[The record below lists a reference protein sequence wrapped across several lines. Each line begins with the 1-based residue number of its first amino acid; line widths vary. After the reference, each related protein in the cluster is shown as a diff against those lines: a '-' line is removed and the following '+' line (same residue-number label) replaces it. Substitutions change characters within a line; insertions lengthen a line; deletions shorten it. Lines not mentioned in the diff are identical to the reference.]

1 MSREFFTV
9 SQLNNLIRDVVT
21 SGFPQAVWVCG
32 EIQSY
37 DRNKGKQHAFFELV
51 ERSSDAND
59 VKARLGLVIWANT
72 RPRIEA
78 VLRRAEN
85 AFELKDDIEVKFL
98 CRVDFYPGFGQI
110 RLIVEDIDPV
120 YTLGKIAQDRQK
132 LVAELT
138 KSGVLAKNKTQ
149 PLGPVPLEIG
159 LITAFDSAAYNDF
172 VDELVQS
179 SCGFHVH
186 LARAVMQGKNCAP
199 SVCAAL
205 AAFNAMERLD
215 AVVITRGGG
224 SIAELACFD
233 SKEIALAI
241 AASKHPVITGIGHE
255 INTSI
260 ADLAAHTSA
269 KTPTA
274 AAQFL
279 AGRVRAF
286 AENLDET
293 WQALQGM
300 ADEALNARRICLKD
314 AAIDLQTALR
324 HMMTGRKEHHARLF
338 ERLRSIPA
346 KSVSDARTGLQRSR
360 DQLKKTIQLRL
371 TACVTKI
378 GHCQKLIE
386 MASPKN
392 VLKRGF
398 SITRAQNGRA
408 LRSSADVHPGQALRT
423 ELYDGFVGSVTVEE
437 NDLREKQD
445 AGH

>member
-1 MSREFFTV
+1 VSREFFTV

-224 SIAELACFD
+224 SIAE
-233 SKEIALAI
+233 
-241 AASKHPVITGIGHE
+241 
-255 INTSI
+255 
-260 ADLAAHTSA
+260 
-269 KTPTA
+269 
-274 AAQFL
+274 
-279 AGRVRAF
+279 
-286 AENLDET
+286 
-293 WQALQGM
+293 
-300 ADEALNARRICLKD
+300 
-314 AAIDLQTALR
+314 
-324 HMMTGRKEHHARLF
+324 
-338 ERLRSIPA
+338 
-346 KSVSDARTGLQRSR
+346 
-360 DQLKKTIQLRL
+360 
-371 TACVTKI
+371 
-378 GHCQKLIE
+378 
-386 MASPKN
+386 
-392 VLKRGF
+392 
-398 SITRAQNGRA
+398 
-408 LRSSADVHPGQALRT
+408 
-423 ELYDGFVGSVTVEE
+423 
-437 NDLREKQD
+437 
-445 AGH
+445 